1 MKKLIIASC
10 LLGVVAA
17 SQAQGIVT
25 FANTG
30 GFRTS
35 TNSAVGGAA
44 TGLAGTTGGTS
55 TTYYYALF
63 VSPTSNAGAGVTDA
77 GVIGTAGSYAF
88 NSGSWTF
95 SGDYATNNAV
105 AGPGRLASSSLDAA
119 GNTMLPNG
127 FGGGTAMNYV
137 IIGWSANIG
146 STVSALEA
154 WYGAQGASVPTMGWI
169 GESNMGTQTPGTE
182 GATAAT
188 ALFGSSSAGLVPGIT
203 MGEVVAAPE
212 PATMALAAIGGA
224 SLLLFR
230 RKK

>member
-30 GFRTS
+30 GFKTS
-35 TNSAVGGAA
+35 TNSAVGGAS
-44 TGLAGTTGGTS
+44 TGLAGTTGG
-55 TTYYYALF
+55 TYYYALF

-77 GVIGTAGSYAF
+77 GVVGTAGSYAF

-105 AGPGRLASSSLDAA
+105 AGAGRLASSSLDAA

-127 FGGGTAMNYV
+127 YGGGTAMNYV

-146 STVSALEA
+146 STVAALEA
-154 WYGAQGASVPTMGWI
+154 WYGTQGAVSSTGWI
-169 GESNMGTQTPGTE
+169 GESNLGTQTPGTE

-188 ALFGSSSAGLVPGIT
+188 ALFGSSSAGLVPGILI
-203 MGEVVAAPE
+203 GEVTPTPE